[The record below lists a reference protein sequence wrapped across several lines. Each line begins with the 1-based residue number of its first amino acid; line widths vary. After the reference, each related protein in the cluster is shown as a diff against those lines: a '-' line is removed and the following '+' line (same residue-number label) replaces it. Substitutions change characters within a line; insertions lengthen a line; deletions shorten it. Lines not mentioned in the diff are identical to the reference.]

1 MKNLAR
7 VLRDRKLY
15 RLILTYLV
23 FGWGLLGVL
32 LLYTDTLYDPTATR
46 TVLTT
51 SFYFTTQS
59 NLFITI
65 VSLLYLLKQEIK
77 PWFKYVAFIGLVNI
91 FMTGIIFHILL
102 TPFMG
107 GVSFL
112 NHILHTINP
121 ILYVLFYFFIF
132 KDHITQRKLWIGILY
147 PLIYVA
153 LVFILI
159 EPMFGDL
166 LDSQLPNFVGARYVY
181 PFLDPRE
188 YDRGFLGVLLFNFGI
203 ITPIILGIT
212 SLLILMKS
220 QFEKKFFS

>member
-1 MKNLAR
+1 
-7 VLRDRKLY
+7 
-15 RLILTYLV
+15 
-23 FGWGLLGVL
+23 VL
-32 LLYTDTLYDPTATR
+32 LLYTDTFYDPTATR

-188 YDRGFLGVLLFNFGI
+188 YDRGFLGVLLFNLGI

-220 QFEKKFFS
+220 QFEKNFFS

>member
-32 LLYTDTLYDPTATR
+32 LLYTDTFYDPTATR

-188 YDRGFLGVLLFNFGI
+188 YDRGFLGVLLFNLGI

-220 QFEKKFFS
+220 QFEKNFFS

>member
-1 MKNLAR
+1 
-7 VLRDRKLY
+7 
-15 RLILTYLV
+15 
-23 FGWGLLGVL
+23 
-32 LLYTDTLYDPTATR
+32 
-46 TVLTT
+46 
-51 SFYFTTQS
+51 
-59 NLFITI
+59 
-65 VSLLYLLKQEIK
+65 LKQEIK

-188 YDRGFLGVLLFNFGI
+188 YDRGFLGVLLFNLGI

-220 QFEKKFFS
+220 QFEKNFFS